1 MKRTRIAF
9 ALVIA
14 SLAVCSMSCKS
25 GSNAAAPA
33 SGTPAAGA
41 PAGAAGEASLYARLG
56 GADGV
61 HALVNQAVDNI
72 THDLRVGHF
81 FADTDLEPFKKSFAT
96 LIGQVTGGPEKYTGR
111 DMKTTH
117 SGLGIHEADFK
128 ALIEDVGRALD
139 QVQAGEKEKAELIA
153 LLTPMKKDIIEP

>member
-72 THDLRVGHF
+72 THDPRIGHF

-96 LIGQVTGGPEKYTGR
+96 LIGQVPGGPAKSIRTPRAPGR
-111 DMKTTH
+111 PRKKPH
-117 SGLGIHEADFK
+117 SSITFAWRISRST
-128 ALIEDVGRALD
+128 ASRSC
-139 QVQAGEKEKAELIA
+139 
-153 LLTPMKKDIIEP
+153 